1 MSFDPIEQD
10 NLPLI
15 KNMVSKKVLGN
26 PMRSTK
32 KSTLTNVSILLSF
45 REQAHLA
52 VGLLELLQSCAQ
64 PIDPKL
70 EMMARAVKLVQQQ
83 QAGNGQVSTAENGR
97 PHGANGFA
105 GGLKGHSDSEDSA
118 FEGSEQGEENQDEL
132 RALQTESEL
141 GAANGKRKG
150 KGSTRRGA
158 NEAKEVMGKP
168 LSVPVPKRK
177 PSEGE
182 VLAGKGIGKRKK
194 KDGVEESNGTMSQS
208 GSAYETALESFGEGK
223 RKRKTVPDVAGV
235 SKSAA
240 KTKETIGQGK
250 IESEDDFLDEDLEDD
265 EGTLDEEERLQKAEG
280 GSSKEE
286 VSRFSP

>member
-1 MSFDPIEQD
+1 
-10 NLPLI
+10 
-15 KNMVSKKVLGN
+15 MVSKKVLGN

-32 KSTLTNVSILLSF
+32 KTTLTHVSILLSF

-52 VGLLELLQSCAQ
+52 LGLAELLQSCAQ

-83 QAGNGQVSTAENGR
+83 QAGNGRVSAAKNGR
-97 PHGANGFA
+97 PNGANEFVGSLNRHA
-105 GGLKGHSDSEDSA
+105 DSEGSA
-118 FEGSEQGEENQDEL
+118 SEGSEEGEEDQDEL
-132 RALQTESEL
+132 RALKEESEL

-150 KGSTRRGA
+150 KGSKRRGA
-158 NEAKEVMGKP
+158 HEGKEVTGEF
-168 LSVPVPKRK
+168 LSASKSKRK

-182 VLAGKGIGKRKK
+182 VLEGQGKGKRKK

-208 GSAYETALESFGEGK
+208 GSAYETASESFGEGK
-223 RKRKTVPDVAGV
+223 RKQKAAPDVAGV
-235 SKSAA
+235 LKSAV
-240 KTKETIGQGK
+240 KTKERIRRGE
-250 IESEDDFLDEDLEDD
+250 IESEDLDEDLEDD
-265 EGTLDEEERLQKAEG
+265 EGTLDEEERLQQAEG